1 MSKNKKI
8 YTPTNDV
15 IFSNLFGQNKNKRF
29 TKQFLE
35 NLLEM
40 KIKTIDVDKNTLFK
54 REYNDTKESI
64 LDIKCLLNDDT
75 QCNIEMQ
82 LADEGNIEKRI
93 LYYWSKMYS
102 SQLEKSNDYN
112 TLKKTIAIVLIDFEL
127 RKTKSLE
134 EYITGWQIIEKK
146 HRKEIYSEDL
156 EIYIVE
162 IPKFRRKSDLD
173 LKDVLT
179 QWLLFIDYKNEG
191 AIKMVKRSNKEIEE
205 AAEEL
210 MRLNG
215 DEEVRRRAAMY
226 EIIELNARSARN
238 YMLKKGFEEGMEK
251 RHRKTERKNGIKKRS
266 RKGKKGR
273 KSSNSQ
279 KNERRWTKNRDH

>member
-1 MSKNKKI
+1 MEKTEKF

-15 IFSNLFGQNKNKRF
+15 IFSNLFGQNKRF

-82 LADEGNIEKRI
+82 LADEENIEKRI

-238 YMLKKGFEEGMEK
+238 YMLKKGFEEGIEK
-251 RHRKTERKNGIKKRS
+251 RHRKTERKNGKEERNKKT
-266 RKGKKGR
+266 
-273 KSSNSQ
+273 
-279 KNERRWTKNRDH
+279 E